1 MEELGINQAFLAAK
15 KTAFDATK
23 TRDKPDGDVL
33 DPEYVKELANYTK
46 IKNKAVRA
54 LHKTA
59 KAEKDM
65 TEHNVAIDAL
75 GLRAK
80 TYSKL
85 RKFDNMKEA
94 KEALRAKYDD
104 WQTAAYG
111 MRGASPTD
119 NFHGRV
125 DGAGCFHIKSV
136 DRKSKGLGVTYIYGA
151 DDNEEQPEFSDGEAP
166 SDGEDGGGNEGASS
180 RIRRAFTRMTT
191 HARARPRIHA
201 HGHAFTHTHACF
213 MHSRAWPRIHA
224 YSCIHVYAH
233 AAAEKVAIDAMI
245 GHQADKTYDEIN
257 LLGTSSEMRK
267 FTEKL
272 AKSRSL
278 VAGKVNEYYAV
289 FDISD
294 PLDDSKAKKLYA
306 MFQRHFNVA

>member
-1 MEELGINQAFLAAK
+1 M
-15 KTAFDATK
+15 
-23 TRDKPDGDVL
+23 
-33 DPEYVKELANYTK
+33 
-46 IKNKAVRA
+46 
-54 LHKTA
+54 
-59 KAEKDM
+59 
-65 TEHNVAIDAL
+65 
-75 GLRAK
+75 
-80 TYSKL
+80 
-85 RKFDNMKEA
+85 
-94 KEALRAKYDD
+94 
-104 WQTAAYG
+104 
-111 MRGASPTD
+111 
-119 NFHGRV
+119 
-125 DGAGCFHIKSV
+125 
-136 DRKSKGLGVTYIYGA
+136 GVTYIYGA

-166 SDGEDGGGNEGASS
+166 SDGEDGGGNAGASS

-201 HGHAFTHTHACF
+201 HGHAFTRMATHSHIL
-213 MHSRAWPRIHA
+213 MHA
-224 YSCIHVYAH
+224 SCIHAHAH

-257 LLGTSSEMRK
+257 LLETSSEMKK

-306 MFQRHFNVA
+306 MFQHHFNVA